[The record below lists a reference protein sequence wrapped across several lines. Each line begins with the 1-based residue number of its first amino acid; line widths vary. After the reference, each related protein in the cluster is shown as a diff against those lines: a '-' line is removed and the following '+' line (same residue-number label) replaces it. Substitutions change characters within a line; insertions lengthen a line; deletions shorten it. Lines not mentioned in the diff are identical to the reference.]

1 MRKRRPPWNAVINTH
16 GVFAVI
22 LGIFVAGHLG
32 YIPRPGGHSQP
43 LESPFDEV
51 VHSFTRDL
59 GSRAE
64 LFQSGPV
71 WLGLSSGGGALPGS
85 SAAEDEKLRE
95 LLRIFVAV
103 KGEVASCYH
112 TSLRWRP
119 QLSGVLQVYFTM
131 AADGRVSDAGIEEDS
146 LDDPI
151 VRHCVL
157 RTLRAWRF
165 PEASGESEFSI
176 PFVFMPPRDA
186 R

>member
-1 MRKRRPPWNAVINTH
+1 MSKRRPPWNAVISAH

-22 LGIFVAGHLG
+22 LGLFVAGHLG
-32 YIPRPGGHSQP
+32 YIPRPGPHTRP
-43 LESPFDEV
+43 HTSPYDEV

-59 GSRAE
+59 LSRAE

-71 WLGLSSGGGALPGS
+71 WLGLSESGALPGP
-85 SAAEDEKLRE
+85 AEVPDAKLLE

-119 QLSGVLQVYFTM
+119 QLSGVLNVYFTV
-131 AADGRVSDAGIEEDS
+131 AADGSVTDVGIESDS

-165 PEASGESEFSI
+165 PEASRESEFSI
-176 PFVFMPPRDA
+176 PFVFMPPR
-186 R
+186 